1 MNYDVT
7 IGIPVYNVEKY
18 VRESLESALAQT
30 FPNIEFL
37 ICDDCGTDH
46 SIDIVRDLQQSHPR
60 GKDIRIVRQPQN
72 MGLGCGRNRMIAEA
86 QGRYIFFMDA
96 DDLLSANAIELLY
109 RKAVEYDADIVYGS
123 MEKVLLYD
131 NCKRE
136 RNADYP
142 NKVFLKENEFA
153 EWVYRQYDR
162 LQASTCNFLIKTAV
176 YRDNHIQ
183 YKPVNYW
190 EDFTTTLDL
199 PTYVTKAVLLSD
211 VTYYYICREGTM
223 SNYQTRTHID
233 QAEIVQTMQAI
244 QLLKDDSLRIA
255 GKPYISQ
262 RMLKLMM
269 TCFYVV
275 CTVLRNGDKI
285 QPAFSR
291 RTLRDFMRYP
301 LPFSQICMFRM
312 NWFQH
317 IVLYSIGVLPPVF
330 AILLVRLVG
339 KYKKLI

>member
-1 MNYDVT
+1 MNYEVT

-30 FPNIEFL
+30 FPSIEFL
-37 ICDDCGTDH
+37 VCDDCGTDH
-46 SIDIVRDLQQSHPR
+46 SIDIVRDLQQNHPR
-60 GKDIRIVRQPQN
+60 GKDIRIVRQPHN

-86 QGRYIFFMDA
+86 QGRYIYFMDA

-109 RKAVEYDADIVYGS
+109 RQAKEYDADIVYGS

-142 NKVFLKENEFA
+142 NMVFLEEDKFA

-190 EDFTTTLDL
+190 EDFTTTMDL
-199 PTYVTKAVLLSD
+199 PTYVTRVVMLSD
-211 VTYYYICREGTM
+211 VTYHYMCRTGSL
-223 SNYQTRTHID
+223 SNYQPRNAIPKE
-233 QAEIVQTMQAI
+233 EIIQTMQAVTMIKNNSIRI
-244 QLLKDDSLRIA
+244 QK
-255 GKPYISQ
+255 KPYFSK
-262 RMLKLMM
+262 RMLKVMM
-269 TCFYVV
+269 TCFYIC
-275 CTVLRNGDKI
+275 CTILHHWEKI
-285 QPAFSR
+285 HPHFEEKE
-291 RTLRDFMRYP
+291 LRDFMHYP
-301 LPFSQICMFRM
+301 VSLLSLNPYHHFPLY
-312 NWFQH
+312 
-317 IVLYSIGVLPPVF
+317 VLGVLPPSISVWLMR
-330 AILLVRLVG
+330 IMGKLKHLL
-339 KYKKLI
+339 